1 MPAKLPTMSESQR
14 AYLYAIWCGLDD
26 ASPTDAQLEA
36 LQKHFKSLV
45 TKQQLA
51 AWFTALQKHED
62 DSKRRVK
69 TLMRTWQN
77 NVVYSVLHPTPIHI
91 RKIQWRS
98 IEHPTSG
105 EQPTPNELAELEAGI
120 VQIYQANHFLAPY
133 EQHTHPV
140 FVLDTNYTSNVPQIQ
155 AFYNII
161 LRLRLNERLFQA
173 ADYTRRLSADKRQF
187 PLRTT
192 KLYSE
197 HFLNLMTDK
206 TTSSVAPHFD
216 SCESS
221 FTSVLVI
228 TNTAGNQGQWPQ
240 HDLVEFDAEMKP
252 RPLDM
257 KAGDGAV
264 VLDGVLHAVLP
275 GIRNRITL
283 NTFYYHEESYSLK
296 TALEAAADKRRS
308 PKRNQNKVRRA
319 IMDSHFQQLLK
330 RDRTRIPPHKND
342 DEAVGTVRKSLRI
355 MGKSS
360 TSKEIIDL
368 TKETLSKEDIER
380 KIKVRSSKRRRNSMI
395 PPLSAGGRRNCR
407 NLGVTCY
414 SNAVVQ
420 AIASLNEVALAW
432 ATGANPEC
440 ELYKLLSSIY
450 APVIGDH
457 IGTVHE
463 ACTVWFE
470 KVVSAWFPNREV
482 QQDAAE
488 LLNHILRSDT
498 PNTPTLD
505 CLRTGLLTSTMACSI
520 ECYCGKVHVAT
531 KLAHDILYLH
541 LPLALDLPQNQTVPL
556 QTLVDGLCASTFVTD
571 YVCDLQGGQRGPA
584 SLKVNFINP
593 AKILVLVLCR
603 GGGKPGKKRTQTYKR
618 RVEVQTPLHLHIPGQ
633 RTDSRWTLVAQ
644 VSHHGA
650 YLGVGH
656 YTTTA
661 QTRAGGGFYNLD
673 CNSNDAPQLVPTP
686 PRDGR
691 DLPPS
696 WSTSKDSYIFIYR
709 RDDNM
714 SLLTHANRVVEEQ
727 EVEAV
732 EEEVEEA
739 VQDMEDEEEDDAVER
754 YAENFWQVMEEE
766 AEVAVLV
773 EEEAEVAVPVEEQAE
788 IAVPVEEEEEEEEE
802 EEKEDTAAEEAVQ
815 EMENADRYAEFWLWM
830 YE

>member
-1 MPAKLPTMSESQR
+1 
-14 AYLYAIWCGLDD
+14 
-26 ASPTDAQLEA
+26 
-36 LQKHFKSLV
+36 
-45 TKQQLA
+45 
-51 AWFTALQKHED
+51 
-62 DSKRRVK
+62 
-69 TLMRTWQN
+69 
-77 NVVYSVLHPTPIHI
+77 
-91 RKIQWRS
+91 
-98 IEHPTSG
+98 
-105 EQPTPNELAELEAGI
+105 
-120 VQIYQANHFLAPY
+120 
-133 EQHTHPV
+133 
-140 FVLDTNYTSNVPQIQ
+140 
-155 AFYNII
+155 
-161 LRLRLNERLFQA
+161 
-173 ADYTRRLSADKRQF
+173 
-187 PLRTT
+187 
-192 KLYSE
+192 
-197 HFLNLMTDK
+197 
-206 TTSSVAPHFD
+206 
-216 SCESS
+216 
-221 FTSVLVI
+221 
-228 TNTAGNQGQWPQ
+228 
-240 HDLVEFDAEMKP
+240 
-252 RPLDM
+252 
-257 KAGDGAV
+257 
-264 VLDGVLHAVLP
+264 
-275 GIRNRITL
+275 
-283 NTFYYHEESYSLK
+283 
-296 TALEAAADKRRS
+296 
-308 PKRNQNKVRRA
+308 
-319 IMDSHFQQLLK
+319 MDSHFQQLLK